1 MPLLPAETGRQ
12 EGIHQ
17 FACKGA
23 PNHAGVEHDDMNVL
37 VLGARVTG
45 IETALDCLSAFL
57 STPFEGGHHSRRVD
71 KMG

>member
-1 MPLLPAETGRQ
+1 LCHDTTGARLSRQ
-12 EGIHQ
+12 HND
-17 FACKGA
+17 A
-23 PNHAGVEHDDMNVL
+23 NVL

-57 STPFEGGHHSRRVD
+57 STPFEGGRHSRRVD